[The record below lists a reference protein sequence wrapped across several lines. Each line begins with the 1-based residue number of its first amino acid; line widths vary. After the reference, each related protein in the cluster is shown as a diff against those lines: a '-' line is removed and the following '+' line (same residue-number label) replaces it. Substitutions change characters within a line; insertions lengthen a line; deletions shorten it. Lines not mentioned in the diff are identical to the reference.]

1 MVGVGVGNTTHTE
14 KEVTEAMC
22 VLPTYRAPNRAI
34 DRGACYG
41 QVHSGSSDF
50 LCSLRNDHRCDLRQ
64 PIGKARKSPRV
75 FRLEWSLSVSRKLL
89 ILRHCNSLRHGL
101 MFLMSF

>member
-1 MVGVGVGNTTHTE
+1 MAKFTAAVLTFFVLCGMTTVAT
-14 KEVTEAMC
+14 
-22 VLPTYRAPNRAI
+22 
-34 DRGACYG
+34 
-41 QVHSGSSDF
+41 
-50 LCSLRNDHRCDLRQ
+50 Q